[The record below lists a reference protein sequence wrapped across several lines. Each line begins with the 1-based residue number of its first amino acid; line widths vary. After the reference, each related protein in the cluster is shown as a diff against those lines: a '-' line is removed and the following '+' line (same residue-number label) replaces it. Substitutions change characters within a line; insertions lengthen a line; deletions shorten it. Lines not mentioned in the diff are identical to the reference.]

1 MVNNSENRSVLGD
14 NHNTSSQE
22 ISNATP
28 TASNYQP
35 TPKLEGLG
43 GWLILP
49 MLGLIISVFYL
60 PFSFWVT
67 YLDIFEYW
75 DVLTNPTSSSFI
87 PLFKELIYF
96 EVLGNFI
103 LYGTLLFLCYLFF
116 TKKRLTVR
124 VSIFF
129 YLFSLALIIVDVILA
144 KQLLSVP
151 VEATDIRDILH
162 GVVACI
168 IWIPYFLKSVRVKN
182 TFVN

>member
-1 MVNNSENRSVLGD
+1 MNNSENRSVLSG
-14 NHNTSSQE
+14 NHNTSSQK

-28 TASNYQP
+28 AASNYQP
-35 TPKLEGLG
+35 APKLEGLG

-49 MLGLIISVFYL
+49 MLGFIISIFYL

-67 YLDIFEYW
+67 YPDIFAYW
-75 DVLTNPTSSSFI
+75 DELTNPASSAFI

-96 EVLGNFI
+96 EVLGNVL

-129 YLFSLALIIVDVILA
+129 YLFSLVLIITDIILA

-151 VEATDIRDILH
+151 VESTDIRDIFRS
-162 GVVACI
+162 VIACA